1 MKIQPDKDGKRENG
15 GGEFCLINSPC
26 KPIAG
31 TPTSPRQ
38 ARPKSRDRDEPGQPE
53 TEGKTNGNPRKTPE
67 RSISECQKAR

>member
-38 ARPKSRDRDEPGQPE
+38 ARPKSRDRDEPGQ
-53 TEGKTNGNPRKTPE
+53 TFFNV
-67 RSISECQKAR
+67 